1 MNNSPV
7 ELARR
12 RKIRERNP
20 VGYRLAHWLI
30 WIWVCYITPGP
41 LTFDLFA
48 RGFDLRMAAWL
59 GVVLA
64 VTGVAGLRGRL
75 PGVEPRPYIIR
86 FTEDKPNPVYRRVC
100 YTLAWSDVVTFAL
113 LNLSSLIVTIM
124 TGGWYLRQ
132 LYEIAY
138 YPLAVTIWILGAAGM
153 LPRAKRS
160 TGDEWRERRCFYGA
174 VWAVCLTQPVLWLLW
189 AVLPPTR
196 AGAAAKLVA
205 FVAVLAG
212 AGWMAYHGML
222 PRTQVHSAWR
232 ACDGPED
239 RPAPSLQRRPDHAS
253 MVLVCSSSPAAG
265 VSGRLDRA

>member
-1 MNNSPV
+1 MNNIPV

-64 VTGVAGLRGRL
+64 ATGVAGLRGRL
-75 PGVEPRPYIIR
+75 PGVEARPYIIR

-124 TGGWYLRQ
+124 TGGWYLRSRSM
-132 LYEIAY
+132 
-138 YPLAVTIWILGAAGM
+138 AVKILGAAGCCRA
-153 LPRAKRS
+153 PR
-160 TGDEWRERRCFYGA
+160 
-174 VWAVCLTQPVLWLLW
+174 QPGTTASLL
-189 AVLPPTR
+189 
-196 AGAAAKLVA
+196 LVNNIPVECPA
-205 FVAVLAG
+205 
-212 AGWMAYHGML
+212 H
-222 PRTQVHSAWR
+222 PVHSAWR
-232 ACDGPED
+232 ACNQRLEYNPYEPLGAGQ
-239 RPAPSLQRRPDHAS
+239 RPCGQ
-253 MVLVCSSSPAAG
+253 
-265 VSGRLDRA
+265 

>member
-1 MNNSPV
+1 MNNIPV

-20 VGYRLAHWLI
+20 VGHRLAHWPI

-64 VTGVAGLRGRL
+64 ATGVAGLRGRL

-113 LNLSSLIVTIM
+113 LNLSSLVVTIM
-124 TGGWYLRQ
+124 TGSWYLPQ

-138 YPLAVTIWILGAAGM
+138 FPLAVAIWILGAAGM
-153 LPRAKRS
+153 LPRQAIDPGRLARAS
-160 TGDEWRERRCFYGA
+160 LLLRCGVGRVSGTAGA
-174 VWAVCLTQPVLWLLW
+174 VAVVG
-189 AVLPPTR
+189 R
-196 AGAAAKLVA
+196 AAANARGRRSEARRLRGRSGGRGVDG
-205 FVAVLAG
+205 V
-212 AGWMAYHGML
+212 
-222 PRTQVHSAWR
+222 PRNAPAHPVHSA
-232 ACDGPED
+232 
-239 RPAPSLQRRPDHAS
+239 SLLSHRLSNEGGLNLPC
-253 MVLVCSSSPAAG
+253 LVE
-265 VSGRLDRA
+265 

>member
-1 MNNSPV
+1 MNNIPV

-64 VTGVAGLRGRL
+64 ATGVAGLRGRL
-75 PGVEPRPYIIR
+75 PGVEARPYIIR

-113 LNLSSLIVTIM
+113 LNLSSLVVTIM

-132 LYEIAY
+132 SVRDRVLPAGRHD
-138 YPLAVTIWILGAAGM
+138 LDSGRGGHAAARQAINRG
-153 LPRAKRS
+153 RAARAS
-160 TGDEWRERRCFYGA
+160 LLLRCGVGRVSGTAGA
-174 VWAVCLTQPVLWLLW
+174 VAVVG
-189 AVLPPTR
+189 R
-196 AGAAAKLVA
+196 AAANARGRRGEARRLRGRSGGRGVDG
-205 FVAVLAG
+205 V
-212 AGWMAYHGML
+212 
-222 PRTQVHSAWR
+222 PRNAPAHPVHSAWR
-232 ACDGPED
+232 ACDQRLEYNPYEPLGAGQ
-239 RPAPSLQRRPDHAS
+239 RPCGQ
-253 MVLVCSSSPAAG
+253 
-265 VSGRLDRA
+265 

>member
-1 MNNSPV
+1 MNNIPV

-232 ACDGPED
+232 ACDQ
-239 RPAPSLQRRPDHAS
+239 PSAE
-253 MVLVCSSSPAAG
+253 AA
-265 VSGRLDRA
+265 V

>member
-1 MNNSPV
+1 
-7 ELARR
+7 
-12 RKIRERNP
+12 
-20 VGYRLAHWLI
+20 
-30 WIWVCYITPGP
+30 
-41 LTFDLFA
+41 
-48 RGFDLRMAAWL
+48 MAAWL

-222 PRTQVHSAWR
+222 PRT
-232 ACDGPED
+232 
-239 RPAPSLQRRPDHAS
+239 PSP
-253 MVLVCSSSPAAG
+253 
-265 VSGRLDRA
+265 